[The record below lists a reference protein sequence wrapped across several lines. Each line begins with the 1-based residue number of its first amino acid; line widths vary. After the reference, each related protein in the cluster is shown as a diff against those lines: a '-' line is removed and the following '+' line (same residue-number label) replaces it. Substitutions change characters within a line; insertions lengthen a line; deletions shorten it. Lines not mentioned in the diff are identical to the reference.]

1 MRRTAGLAFLALL
14 VAACGAAPGRSLVDY
29 HDPTGRFVARLPA
42 ENTFTVLATRMA
54 TASTPGVLAGV
65 LAEPPALAS
74 PSASPSSVL
83 GDRFAVD
90 QTSDDRTI
98 FQALVVTTEG
108 FSSLDDMTLYFL
120 TNDATFDVRET
131 RAIRVAG
138 ETGRLVVADYLEDG
152 APIAG
157 VAGAF
162 TLGRD
167 GVGYLIAAI
176 FPPGTWAAQ
185 RTDFLAIVRSFRSA
199 VPPHEAAIPVAV
211 PTAA

>member
-1 MRRTAGLAFLALL
+1 MRRTAGLAFLSLL
-14 VAACGAAPGRSLVDY
+14 VAACGAAPARSLVDY
-29 HDPTGRFVARLPA
+29 HDPGGRFVASLPA
-42 ENTFTVLATRMA
+42 ANTFTVVPTRLE

-65 LAEPPALAS
+65 IAEPPALAS
-74 PSASPSSVL
+74 PSASPTSAI
-83 GDRFAVD
+83 GGFGIGP
-90 QTSDDRTI
+90 TSDDRTI
-98 FQALVVTTEG
+98 FQALVVTTDG
-108 FSSLDDMTLYFL
+108 FTSLDDMTLYFL
-120 TNDATFDVRET
+120 TNDSTFDVRET

-138 ETGRLVVADYLEDG
+138 EPGRLVVADYRAGD
-152 APIAG
+152 AATAG

-185 RTDFLAIVRSFRSA
+185 RADFLAVVRSFRSA
-199 VPPHEAAIPVAV
+199 VPPQEAAIPVAV